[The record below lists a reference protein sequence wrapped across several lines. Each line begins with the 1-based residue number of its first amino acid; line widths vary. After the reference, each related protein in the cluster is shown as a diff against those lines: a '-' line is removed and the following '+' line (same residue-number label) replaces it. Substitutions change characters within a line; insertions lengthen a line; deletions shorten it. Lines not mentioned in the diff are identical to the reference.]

1 VTVCT
6 CLMPLLVAC
15 SHPQARPANTGNY
28 NEAAAADV
36 VVESVGAPVYT
47 PLPGK
52 TDDRAMA
59 ASCRA
64 WVLDRDQVARFFA
77 ASQEYPDGFGD
88 AFYSLPCTISG
99 ELRAHGKLWTYE
111 INAAA
116 TATWTSGHTVRRF
129 GCAEAACEPWVLL
142 MPDDNSGK

>member
-1 VTVCT
+1 
-6 CLMPLLVAC
+6 
-15 SHPQARPANTGNY
+15 
-28 NEAAAADV
+28 
-36 VVESVGAPVYT
+36 
-47 PLPGK
+47 
-52 TDDRAMA
+52 MA

-99 ELRAHGKLWTYE
+99 ELRAQGRLWTYE

-116 TATWTSGHTVRRF
+116 TATWTSGETVRRF
-129 GCAEAACEPWVLL
+129 GCAKATCEPLVLL

>member
-1 VTVCT
+1 
-6 CLMPLLVAC
+6 MPLLVAC
-15 SHPQARPANTGNY
+15 SNPQARHANANDH
-28 NEAAAADV
+28 NEASAAGV
-36 VVESVGAPVYT
+36 VVKSVGAPVYT

-77 ASQEYPDGFGD
+77 ASHEYPDGFGD

-99 ELRAHGKLWTYE
+99 ELRAQGRLWTYE

-116 TATWTSGHTVRRF
+116 TATWTSGETVRRF
-129 GCAEAACEPWVLL
+129 GCAEAVCEPLVLL
-142 MPDDNSGK
+142 MPDDNSGR